1 MLASSDLAVLLN
13 AVPSFESRWKAWCV
27 DQAGYVARFPEEKLS
42 DAEVAHEFL
51 TELAWHLAK
60 RIATGERH
68 EVGWLFAALEPILVD
83 ADQNSW
89 NALTVGFLE
98 DLIYSV
104 EHEGVDA
111 ALLGDLATGP
121 ASHEAWQAAF
131 EYIHPPNEQ
140 ASSPREV

>member
-1 MLASSDLAVLLN
+1 MRVGRLGASIRT
-13 AVPSFESRWKAWCV
+13 E
-27 DQAGYVARFPEEKLS
+27 YVARFPEEKLS
-42 DAEVAHEFL
+42 DAEIAREFL

-68 EVGWLFAALEPILVD
+68 EAAWLFAALEPILLD
-83 ADQNSW
+83 ADQDSW

-98 DLIYSV
+98 SLIYSV
-104 EHEGVDA
+104 EREGVDA
-111 ALLGDLATGP
+111 AQLGDLATGP
-121 ASHEAWQAAF
+121 AGGQAWRAAF